1 MKEQINVPICFNK
14 NNLSHITLLN
24 WIDQQTTNR
33 SAFIRE
39 TVLMRMMGL
48 IGRSSES
55 SKNPFSEQEP
65 EIDIDEALRII
76 QI

>member
-1 MKEQINVPICFNK
+1 MKEQINVPIAFNRK
-14 NNLSHITLLN
+14 NNSHMSLLS

-39 TVLMRMMGL
+39 TVLMRMMGI
-48 IGRSSES
+48 IGRSTETA
-55 SKNPFSEQEP
+55 FEP
-65 EIDIDEALRII
+65 VKEIDIDVHEALRII